1 MLNISVIFMIV
12 AFILFCIC
20 IPSQHMLLERD
31 ILLIGKTAIAGT
43 GYTTQNAC
51 KQRKTFFLPSGWFV
65 FFFKLLEKNA
75 LKFMVCSIYPKLL
88 RFFSSCAKHST
99 VPAFLW

>member
-20 IPSQHMLLERD
+20 ISSQHMLLERD
-31 ILLIGKTAIAGT
+31 VLLTGKTAIAGT

-51 KQRKTFFLPSGWFV
+51 KQRKMFLLSPVV
-65 FFFKLLEKNA
+65 FFFSLLEKNA
-75 LKFMVCSIYPKLL
+75 LTLMLNMGIKLQKDRVAAL
-88 RFFSSCAKHST
+88 INDVKQ
-99 VPAFLW
+99 